1 MVNTKVL
8 SMHVSKKNI
17 HLIPSLNKLQ
27 ILHNMS
33 RAEVVLMLLHYYEF
47 GTLGEII
54 NT

>member
-8 SMHVSKKNI
+8 SMHVSKKNM

-33 RAEVVLMLLHYYEF
+33 RAEVVLMLLHYYEL
-47 GTLGEII
+47 GTIDEMVD
-54 NT
+54 T